1 MRENVC
7 LSRFFLFPE
16 IKKKEIGVTKNKGD
30 RGGVK
35 ESNANE
41 AATWMSEEKKNCMKE
56 EE

>member
-7 LSRFFLFPE
+7 LSRVFLFPQT
-16 IKKKEIGVTKNKGD
+16 KKKEIGVTKNKGV

-41 AATWMSEEKKNCMKE
+41 TATWMSEEKKAA
-56 EE
+56 